1 VQQLIKNNMKQLLFI
16 IALATT
22 TIKAQWSY
30 EKVDNG
36 LDEPYRIAYCM
47 DNSKK
52 GLLKL
57 EAGDSAVSLY
67 ILGSYFC
74 DESILLDMGLIVNGE
89 SKKYAFIAYKS
100 SNSKILFFMD
110 NILEERH
117 AEFLK
122 DFKACSSLLVR
133 VNESHCTSEYYKFNM
148 SGSTAALTFMSKFK

>member
-1 VQQLIKNNMKQLLFI
+1 MRTLIIILTLFTSI
-16 IALATT
+16 NTLRG
-22 TIKAQWSY
+22 QWSY

-36 LDEPYRIAYCM
+36 LDDPYRIAYCM

-57 EAGDSAVSLY
+57 EADDSAVSLY
-67 ILGSYFC
+67 IVGSYFC

-122 DFKACSSLLVR
+122 DFRACSSLLVR

-148 SGSTAALTFMSKFK
+148 SGSTAALAFMSKFK

>member
-1 VQQLIKNNMKQLLFI
+1 MRTLIIILTLFTSI
-16 IALATT
+16 NTLRG
-22 TIKAQWSY
+22 QWSY

-36 LDEPYRIAYCM
+36 LDDPYRIAYCM

-57 EAGDSAVSLY
+57 EADDSAVSLY
-67 ILGSYFC
+67 IVGSYFC

-148 SGSTAALTFMSKFK
+148 SGSTAALNFMSKFK